1 MWIHGFHTSKLDL
14 NLYIFEEAW
23 FICILKFVLH
33 IANYTLCMYLSAG
46 IRSPVYEFSV
56 PHALALAEDK
66 EMLCVADRENGRVQ
80 CFNCHNGSFIV
91 QFRSH
96 VMGSRI
102 FSVAYSPA
110 QGT

>member
-1 MWIHGFHTSKLDL
+1 MCGFIGFIYIYLKE
-14 NLYIFEEAW
+14 IFEEV
-23 FICILKFVLH
+23 FFFILKFVLY
-33 IANYTLCMYLSAG
+33 IPNSTLCMYLDAG

-91 QFRSH
+91 QFRSRE
-96 VMGSRI
+96 MGSRI